1 LKYVFGDCELDL
13 DGVVLT
19 RGGVVQRVEP
29 QVFEVLALLIRE
41 RGRMVP
47 KDELLDSVWGSRFV
61 NGSALTSRIKSARQ
75 AIGDTDRE
83 RRLIRTVHGR
93 GYQFTGQVVEL
104 DGGAGTPE
112 SAPLPW
118 TAIAGEDT
126 GELLEREAELA
137 VLRSLWA
144 QARAGRGSIV
154 LVSGESGAG
163 KTALARAA
171 ASAAA
176 ADSARVLWGMCT
188 PLATPAP
195 LEPLREAA
203 AQLGGPL
210 ATQVEQDQPVH
221 RILPSLL
228 VELTRVGSVLVLD
241 DLQWADQATVDLLR
255 LLTRRVHRTRTLVI
269 GTHRDEEI
277 GINHPLRG
285 LIGDVARSTAG
296 QRLSVGPLSREA
308 VAAIVAT
315 SGRDPDDV
323 LRLTAGNAFF
333 VQEVAATAGDGLPT
347 SVRDAVLARTA
358 DLPPAAQ
365 DVLALLACA
374 PEAVPDVALPALNV
388 DLPTLRALDQTGL
401 VERGTRGLRFRHEL
415 CRLALAE
422 LIPPG
427 GEVALHARVLQAL
440 EREGTDPAVLTHH
453 ARGAKDPERVA
464 RYASAAGWR
473 ATATGAHVQA
483 VEFFQLA
490 LAQQVEL
497 AEEEH
502 VKLLEAMA
510 RELYFLDRLTEAV
523 AASARARAIRVARG
537 DSTGVGSVCH
547 TLSLYEYYNAD
558 REHADR
564 HAAEAIRL
572 LEPSDDLVELGH
584 AYATEAYLAIQRNDL
599 RRADATLAHLTGV
612 NEATGDFEL
621 RLRADMLHSIRDVV
635 AGRKDARKRVLEV
648 AAVGLQAGEYYPAST
663 TYSLLVYCDVE
674 QRRFAEARE
683 LLRTSLPLA
692 TEHDIRICVVWQLGA
707 QARLNL
713 LAGDWD
719 QAIRD
724 AGVMLGP
731 ETVPLGRPWAD
742 LVCGL
747 INLRRGDADADMHL
761 DAAWDLATRL
771 DEPLRILPAATALV
785 ERAWLTGEHDDRITH
800 VTDLLRRFAG
810 EPGLEWSLG
819 DLASWIRRWGREVP
833 NDLTT
838 VEPYQLSLAGD
849 DAGAAECWVRIGV
862 PYSQALALLDT
873 GRDTA
878 AFRALELLD
887 SLGAAAVAAKVRQQ
901 LRYRGVSNVPAGPRA
916 TTRAN
921 PAGLTERQIEVLGML
936 AEGLSNAQLAS
947 RLFISSKTVDHH
959 VSAILSK
966 LQASSRTE
974 AVHIA
979 RERGFIG

>member
-19 RGGVVQRVEP
+19 RAGVVQRVEP

-47 KDELLDSVWGSRFV
+47 KEELLDSVWGSRFV
-61 NGSALTSRIKSARQ
+61 GESALTSRIKSARQ

-104 DGGAGTPE
+104 DGDAGTPE
-112 SAPLPW
+112 SPPLPW
-118 TAIAGEDT
+118 TAIAGDGT
-126 GELLEREAELA
+126 GELLEREPELA

-210 ATQVEQDQPVH
+210 AMQVEQDQPVP
-221 RILPSLL
+221 RILPPLL
-228 VELTRVGSVLVLD
+228 VELTRAGSVLVLD
-241 DLQWADQATVDLLR
+241 DLQWADQATIDLLR

-277 GINHPLRG
+277 GIDHPLRG
-285 LIGDVARSTAG
+285 LIGDVARSTAA
-296 QRLSVGPLSREA
+296 QRLSVGPLSRDA

-323 LRLTAGNAFF
+323 FRLTAGNAFF
-333 VQEVAATAGDGLPT
+333 VQEVATTAGDGLPS

-427 GEVALHARVLQAL
+427 GEVALHARVLQVL
-440 EREGTDPAVLTHH
+440 ERKRTDPAVLTHH
-453 ARGAKDPERVA
+453 ARGAKDPERVT

-502 VKLLEAMA
+502 AKLLEAMA
-510 RELYFLDRLTEAV
+510 RELYLLDRLTEAV

-599 RRADATLAHLTGV
+599 RRADEILEHLTGV
-612 NEATGDFEL
+612 NEATGDFGL

-635 AGRKDARKRVLEV
+635 AGHQHARKRALEV
-648 AAVGLQAGEYYPAST
+648 ATVGLQAGEYYPAST

-692 TEHDIRICVVWQLGA
+692 TEHDIRICAVWQLGA

-713 LAGDWD
+713 LTGDWD
-719 QAIRD
+719 QAVRD

-747 INLRRGDADADMHL
+747 INLRRGDEDGDMHL
-761 DAAWDLATRL
+761 DAAWELATRL

-785 ERAWLTGEHDDRITH
+785 ERAWLTGERDDRIAD

-819 DLASWIRRWGREVP
+819 DLAVWILRWGGQVP
-833 NDLTT
+833 DEFT
-838 VEPYQLSLAGD
+838 VAEPHRLALAGD
-849 DAGAAECWVRIGV
+849 DAGAAQTWGRIGE
-862 PYSQALALLDT
+862 PYSQALTLLDS
-873 GRDTA
+873 GRDPA

-887 SLGAAAVAAKVRQQ
+887 TLGAAAVAAKVRQQ
-901 LRYRGVSNVPAGPRA
+901 LRDRGVSSVPAGPRA

-921 PAGLTERQIEVLGML
+921 PAGLTERQVEVLAML

-966 LQASSRTE
+966 LHASSRTE

-979 RERGFIG
+979 RERGIIG

>member
-1 LKYVFGDCELDL
+1 MFGDCELDL
-13 DGVVLT
+13 DEVVL
-19 RGGVVQRVEP
+19 RRAGVVQRVEP
-29 QVFEVLALLIRE
+29 QVFEVLAMLIRE
-41 RGRMVP
+41 RGRMVS

-61 NGSALTSRIKSARQ
+61 SESALTSRIKSARQ

-93 GYQFTGQVVEL
+93 GYQFTGQVIEL
-104 DGGAGTPE
+104 DGGAGTPD
-112 SAPLPW
+112 SSPLPW
-118 TAIAGEDT
+118 TAIAGDSN
-126 GELLEREAELA
+126 GELLERESELA

-176 ADSARVLWGMCT
+176 ADAARVLWGMCT
-188 PLATPAP
+188 PLVTPAP

-221 RILPSLL
+221 RILPPLL
-228 VELTRVGSVLVLD
+228 VELTRAGSVLVLD
-241 DLQWADQATVDLLR
+241 DLQWADQATIDLLR
-255 LLTRRVHRTRTLVI
+255 LLTRRVHRTRTLII
-269 GTHRDEEI
+269 GMHRDEEI
-277 GINHPLRG
+277 GIDHPLRG

-296 QRLSVGPLSREA
+296 QRLTVGSLSRDA
-308 VAAIVAT
+308 VAAIVAKC
-315 SGRDPDDV
+315 GRDPDDV

-333 VQEVAATAGDGLPT
+333 VQEVAATVGEGLPT

-358 DLPPAAQ
+358 GLPPAAQ

-388 DLPTLRALDQTGL
+388 DLPTLRAIDQTGL
-401 VERGTRGLRFRHEL
+401 VERGPRGLRFRHEL
-415 CRLALAE
+415 CRQALAE

-427 GEVALHARVLQAL
+427 GEVALHARVLRAL

-453 ARGAKDPERVA
+453 ARGARDPERVA

-473 ATATGAHVQA
+473 AAATGAHVQA
-483 VEFFQLA
+483 VEFFALA
-490 LAQQVEL
+490 LEQQARL
-497 AEEEH
+497 ADEEH
-502 VKLLEAMA
+502 TKLLEAMA
-510 RELYFLDRLTEAV
+510 RELYLLDRLTEAV
-523 AASARARAIRVARG
+523 GASARARAIRAARG

-558 REHADR
+558 RQHADR

-572 LEPSDDLVELGH
+572 LESSDDLVELGH
-584 AYATEAYLAIQRNDL
+584 AYATDAYLAIQRNDL
-599 RRADATLAHLTGV
+599 SHADEILAHLTGV
-612 NEATGDFEL
+612 NEATGDFAL

-635 AGRKDARKRVLEV
+635 AGHHDARSRVLDV
-648 AAVGLQAGEYYPAST
+648 ATVGLQAGEYYPAST

-692 TEHDIRICVVWQLGA
+692 AERDIRICAVWQLGA

-713 LAGDWD
+713 LTGDWD
-719 QAIRD
+719 QALHD

-747 INLRRGDADADMHL
+747 ISLRRGDADAEAHFDS
-761 DAAWDLATRL
+761 AWELALRL

-785 ERAWLTGEHDDRITH
+785 ERRWLIGEPDDRIA
-800 VTDLLRRFAG
+800 DLTGLLARFAG
-810 EPGLEWSLG
+810 TPGLEWSLG
-819 DLASWIRRWGREVP
+819 ELSVWIRRLGGDVAGEFEVAEPHRLSLKGDAIGAAARWGRIG
-833 NDLTT
+833 
-838 VEPYQLSLAGD
+838 EPYS
-849 DAGAAECWVRIGV
+849 E
-862 PYSQALALLDT
+862 ALALVDS
-873 GRDTA
+873 GEDTA
-878 AFRALELLD
+878 TFRALEILD
-887 SLGAAAVAAKVRQQ
+887 TLGAAAVAANVRRQ
-901 LRYRGVSNVPAGPRA
+901 LRDRGVTNIPAGPRPA
-916 TTRAN
+916 TRAN
-921 PAGLTERQIEVLGML
+921 PAGLTERQVEVLGML
-936 AEGLSNAQLAS
+936 AEGVSNAQLAS
-947 RLFISSKTVDHH
+947 RLFISPKTVDHH
-959 VSAILSK
+959 VSAILTK

-979 RERGFIG
+979 RARGIID